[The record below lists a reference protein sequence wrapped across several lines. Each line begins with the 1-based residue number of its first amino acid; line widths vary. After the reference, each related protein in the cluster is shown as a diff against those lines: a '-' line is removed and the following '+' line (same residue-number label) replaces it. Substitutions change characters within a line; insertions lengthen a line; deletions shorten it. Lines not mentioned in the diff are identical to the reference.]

1 MSDKA
6 KHIVSQMFEKDDF
19 SQWLGI
25 ERVLIEE
32 GHCILKMTVRKEMT
46 NGFDIAHGG
55 ISYAL
60 ADSALAFASNS
71 RGQIAVSIETSISHT
86 KAVFIN
92 DTLVAVANE
101 LNLSKKLAQYEVKV
115 TNQKDEIVALFKGT
129 VFRKTESWV

>member
-1 MSDKA
+1 VSDKA